1 MQQEY
6 IVKNL
11 KELNTVAK
19 QLVEV
24 LQKIKTVGLIGE
36 MGAGKTTLVKAILEV
51 LDVSESANSPT
62 FSLIN
67 IYQTPKDEKIFHLDL
82 YRLNDLSEAFDI
94 GIEDVLYD
102 EQWCFIEW
110 PEIVIPI
117 LPENYALIHI
127 VNNNLERKIILK
139 IFNKNSL

>member
-1 MQQEY
+1 MKHEY

-24 LQKIKTVGLIGE
+24 LNSIKTVCLIGE
-36 MGAGKTTLVKAILEV
+36 MGAGKTTLVKAFLEV
-51 LDVSESANSPT
+51 LDVSEKASSPT

-67 IYQTPKDEKIFHLDL
+67 IYETPNEGKIFHLDL
-82 YRLNDLSEAFDI
+82 YRLNDINEAFDI

-102 EQWCFIEW
+102 DQWCFIEW
-110 PEIVIPI
+110 PEIVFPI

-127 VNNNLERKIILK
+127 VSNNRERKITLSTV
-139 IFNKNSL
+139 NKNSI